1 MWARW
6 HRVLAWPPPT
16 FRQQRKRQ
24 SQRRQQF
31 VTEFAKMMNMY
42 RTLHHCIKLCD
53 MYNVFVISCV
63 LQYVVAEF
71 DLLLL
76 LVQDPKL
83 VSFCSGCSK
92 MKKSRACYQR
102 PLSLKCP
109 VRTEYK
115 RTHRTETAVGIVS
128 TERVCL
134 CLQGQS
140 SSMTRK
146 DRVVLLFT
154 IAFFTCIRDLRFF
167 IAFQIRIPQ
176 NTLSWGVYEESDSYH
191 RHSPSS
197 GHGRSTAQALFG
209 QGPNWW

>member
-24 SQRRQQF
+24 SQRRQQI

-42 RTLHHCIKLCD
+42 RTLHHCIILCD
-53 MYNVFVISCV
+53 MCISHFVCFVI
-63 LQYVVAEF
+63 VAEF

-83 VSFCSGCSK
+83 VSFCDASSK
-92 MKKSRACYQR
+92 MKKSRACYQW

-115 RTHRTETAVGIVS
+115 RTRRTETAVDIVS
-128 TERVCL
+128 TERACP

-154 IAFFTCIRDLRFF
+154 IVFYTCITDLQRF
-167 IAFQIRIPQ
+167 
-176 NTLSWGVYEESDSYH
+176 LD
-191 RHSPSS
+191 
-197 GHGRSTAQALFG
+197 
-209 QGPNWW
+209 